1 MIINR
6 HQKFYLVFVPNKQFG
21 KLIDISPHCL
31 TVMNTVN
38 TELSF
43 VEVWPTDQIIKT
55 FEIKG
60 NISLTL
66 ING

>member
-6 HQKFYLVFVPNKQFG
+6 HQKFYLVFVPNKQFW
-21 KLIDISPHCL
+21 KLIDILPHCL

-38 TELSF
+38 TELSS
-43 VEVWPTDQIIKT
+43 VEVWPTDQIIKA